1 MTTEDDYLDGL
12 NDIAEILDNLND
24 DELWDRY
31 MFTVNALA
39 NYLDIELE
47 VVPIDG

>member
-1 MTTEDDYLDGL
+1 MITEDDYLDGL

-39 NYLDIELE
+39 NHFNLELE
-47 VVPIDG
+47 VVSING